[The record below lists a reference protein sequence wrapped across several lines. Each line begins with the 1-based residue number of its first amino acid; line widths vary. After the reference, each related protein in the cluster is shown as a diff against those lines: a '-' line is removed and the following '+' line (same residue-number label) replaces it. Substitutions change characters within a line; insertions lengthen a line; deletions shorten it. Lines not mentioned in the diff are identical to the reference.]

1 MPNKESWNRHKQPDG
16 YVHSE
21 SKVPVKSFPHGFRY
35 TVKVIR
41 IPFWL
46 ILFLFGLV
54 ARTFTSEVRATSFKK
69 AELGSDHWK
78 EFSARHGFETHQGT
92 LDKVLPSQMCC
103 SLCSCYGW
111 MIRSRPFLF
120 INFKRL
126 PLPKI

>member
-54 ARTFTSEVRATSFKK
+54 ARTSLVRSEPQALKKLSWVLIIGRNFLHGTDLKLTREPLTRFCRARCV
-69 AELGSDHWK
+69 
-78 EFSARHGFETHQGT
+78 ARYVAAMAG
-92 LDKVLPSQMCC
+92 
-103 SLCSCYGW
+103 
-111 MIRSRPFLF
+111 
-120 INFKRL
+120 
-126 PLPKI
+126 